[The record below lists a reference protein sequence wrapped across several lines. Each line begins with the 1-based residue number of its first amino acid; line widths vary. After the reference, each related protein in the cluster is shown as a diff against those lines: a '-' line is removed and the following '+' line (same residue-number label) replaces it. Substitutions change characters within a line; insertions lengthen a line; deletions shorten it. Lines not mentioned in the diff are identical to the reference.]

1 MMKRMRGAWLAAALL
16 GVVPSHAAET
26 QTFSGEYTVSM
37 FGFTV
42 ARSNFS
48 STFDGASFQV
58 QGTMASAGFGRF
70 FDDTDG
76 TVSASG
82 RFAGGRTQP
91 DAFRVDYTQKKKPTI
106 TTIDFGR
113 GAVTRTE
120 TIPPPKPKGPTWIPV
135 APGDL
140 KAVNDPLSATLVKAD
155 GPNAVCRRTV
165 RVFDGEFRLDLTLHP
180 VANGST
186 SIPGYNGATVTCRA
200 TVRPVSGYRKGRK
213 ALEFLERKSRIMV
226 AFAQLGTTGVY
237 APIHA
242 TVGTQI
248 GTVTIKARR
257 FEATN

>member
-1 MMKRMRGAWLAAALL
+1 MTKPMCLAWLLAALL
-16 GVVPSHAAET
+16 GAAPANAAEA
-26 QTFSGEYTVSM
+26 QTFSGDYTVS
-37 FGFTV
+37 FLGFTV

-48 STFDGASFQV
+48 SRFDGATFQV
-58 QGTMASAGFGRF
+58 EGTVESAGFGRF

-76 TVSASG
+76 TVSTSG
-82 RFAGGRTQP
+82 RFADDRTQP
-91 DAFRVDYTQKKKPTI
+91 TAFRVDYTQKKKPTI
-106 TTIDFGR
+106 TTIDFNRGR
-113 GAVTRTE
+113 VTRTE
-120 TIPPPKPKGPTWIPV
+120 TIPTPKPKGPTWIPV

-140 KAVNDPLSATLVKAD
+140 AAVNDPLSATLVKAD
-155 GPNAVCRRTV
+155 GPDAVCRRTV
-165 RVFDGEFRLDLTLHP
+165 RVYDGEFRLDLTLHP
-180 VANGST
+180 VSTGSA
-186 SIPGYNGATVTCRA
+186 SIRGYEGATVTCRA
-200 TVRPVSGYRKGRK
+200 TVKPVSGYRKGRK